1 VNGEVSRA
9 FVKEQDAEFTS
20 FRDDEEHARKV
31 TEWLKIQEK
40 KLDFLL
46 NDPKGKAVAPEKREK
61 WIKEAQ
67 EAIAAA
73 KTALRQ

>member
-1 VNGEVSRA
+1 M
-9 FVKEQDAEFTS
+9 KEHDAEFTS
-20 FRDDEEHARKV
+20 FRDDEEHVKKM

-61 WIKEAQ
+61 WIKESQ
-67 EAIAAA
+67 EAIAMARA
-73 KTALRQ
+73 ELSK